1 MRGVW
6 WVIIMFPTKR
16 PTPSEYAVIAVMI
29 SAVFIVLGVITLVVA
44 FRADTP
50 EKHIAA
56 VQLMRYGW
64 WSLGSG
70 VLVGFAFW
78 LVRRFTR

>member
-1 MRGVW
+1 MH
-6 WVIIMFPTKR
+6 PTKR

-29 SAVFIVLGVITLVVA
+29 SAAFIVLGVFMLVVA
-44 FRADTP
+44 FRTAP
-50 EKHIAA
+50 EKQDAA

-70 VLVGFAFW
+70 VFIGFAFW
-78 LVRRFTR
+78 LVRRLSQ